1 MGTLM
6 HEMVHYYCQLNGIA
20 DVSQNGRY
28 HNKKFKEE
36 AEKRGLVIS
45 WGQYIGWSIT
55 KPDESFIRMLEEN
68 SIEKPLDINRDGI
81 MGMQAL
87 TGLTGG
93 TGYGSMDKGKNTML
107 PTKPKCSKKEICMPV
122 M

>member
-1 MGTLM
+1 
-6 HEMVHYYCQLNGIA
+6 MVHYYCQLNGIA

-81 MGMQAL
+81 MGM
-87 TGLTGG
+87 
-93 TGYGSMDKGKNTML
+93 
-107 PTKPKCSKKEICMPV
+107 
-122 M
+122 